1 MQDKAVTFTLQ
12 TNSEAITDEM
22 NQTITD
28 IIKTAE
34 YKPIKKK
41 LLDNPFVAEI
51 LTTFL
56 SLLLFVGVLALI
68 LYLMIRAGKKPKKH
82 VE

>member
-22 NQTITD
+22 NTAITD

-34 YKPIKKK
+34 YKQIKKK
-41 LLDNPFVAEI
+41 LLDSPFVMEI
-51 LTTFL
+51 LTTFF

-68 LYLMIRAGKKPKKH
+68 LYLMIRAGKKSKIK
-82 VE
+82 